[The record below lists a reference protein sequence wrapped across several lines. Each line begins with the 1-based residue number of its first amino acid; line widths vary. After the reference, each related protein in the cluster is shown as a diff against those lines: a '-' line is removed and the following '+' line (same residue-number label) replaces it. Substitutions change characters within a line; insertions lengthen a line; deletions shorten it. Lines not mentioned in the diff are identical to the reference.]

1 MAEGKIKK
9 EIEQIR
15 INGVVIKDLLNERFL
30 KKLEDNKISHIPILL
45 VLSIPEENNFV
56 TLTHEN
62 PKEFEDKILHIN
74 SKNQTTM
81 DKVVKVLEK
90 LND

>member
-9 EIEQIR
+9 ETEQIR